1 MNSITT
7 IFEWN
12 ITDQQAKKMFEDTDI
27 RISAIVNNFSLQL
40 EKGANETEWLV
51 RRQIKFFVLQIHPY
65 STPYLCIP
73 WRGFHR
79 GGLKP
84 PGSMY
89 LFAKSNDTKR
99 GRRGGG
105 GEEYVVRKV
114 SALVSYRLSC
124 NPFARHN

>member
-73 WRGFHR
+73 WRGFHL

-84 PGSMY
+84 PVRCIFS
-89 LFAKSNDTKR
+89 
-99 GRRGGG
+99 RRVTIQS
-105 GEEYVVRKV
+105 EEEEEEEERSTLLGKFP
-114 SALVSYRLSC
+114 R
-124 NPFARHN
+124 